1 MLSIKVKDAIPLSD
15 MQLLVFFENDVI
27 KLFDVKPII
36 KDYPEFEELKNED
49 LFNLVKVEPGGYGIS
64 WSSELDCSEG
74 ELWENGIDL
83 PITPEFFINF
93 VKYGIINTKDACDLL
108 DCSRQNIDDL
118 LKRKKIFPVKV
129 FQRNKLF
136 LKSDITK
143 RSDTI

>member
-74 ELWENGIDL
+74 ELWEDGVEL

-108 DCSRQNIDDL
+108 DCSRQKVTLRKETRQFNYLATCILTLKKSSSLKL
-118 LKRKKIFPVKV
+118 LFFR
-129 FQRNKLF
+129 
-136 LKSDITK
+136 
-143 RSDTI
+143 

>member
-74 ELWENGIDL
+74 ELWEDGVEL

-118 LKRKKIFPVKV
+118 FKRKKITPIKV

-136 LKSDITK
+136 LKSDSTK
-143 RSDTI
+143 RNETI